1 MPTICKPNGEIETL
15 VERYA
20 REAEIDARIAAKQ
33 LSTYDCCAIVE
44 GFDGEEH
51 DEEEILAAWQHLID
65 TGLAFQLQGWYGRTA
80 SSLIQSGQCNPP
92 R

>member
-1 MPTICKPNGEIETL
+1 MPTIMT
-15 VERYA
+15 
-20 REAEIDARIAAKQ
+20 AKQ

-51 DEEEILAAWQHLID
+51 DEEEILAAWQRLID
-65 TGLAFQLQGWYGRTA
+65 TGFAFQLQGWYGRTA

-92 R
+92 PS